1 MVALR
6 VEQDELFGGEN
17 YAGQENPF
25 RPWSSWCAL
34 KNDRHSAIQRS
45 ARSTASYSA
54 SRAPILDVEGVLHA
68 AAHDYRHIVASLFG
82 TAGSRHRSCLHHVLA
97 AVGRWRTT
105 VAHHHPRRTRRLGHV
120 RENWDYLSENG
131 QEGSNAGR
139 CRSPQV
145 DIMLLIGQPLK
156 RYRQTSGSLRVA
168 HGDAFCPPGGEQPT
182 VSRCGNELDIVRR
195 DCCGAVGGVV
205 AAQSVKH

>member
-1 MVALR
+1 MPVR
-6 VEQDELFGGEN
+6 RTHSGHGR
-17 YAGQENPF
+17 AG
-25 RPWSSWCAL
+25 
-34 KNDRHSAIQRS
+34 
-45 ARSTASYSA
+45 ARSRMIATPRYRGLQGRRLRTPRLPRAHPGCRRCA
-54 SRAPILDVEGVLHA
+54 SRRGPRLSSHRCESVRNRRL
-68 AAHDYRHIVASLFG
+68 Y
-82 TAGSRHRSCLHHVLA
+82 RHRSCLHHVLA

>member
-1 MVALR
+1 MCFTPRPTTIVTSLR
-6 VEQDELFGGEN
+6 VCSEPPALVIALVCIMCLLPSATGG
-17 YAGQENPF
+17 
-25 RPWSSWCAL
+25 RLS
-34 KNDRHSAIQRS
+34 
-45 ARSTASYSA
+45 
-54 SRAPILDVEGVLHA
+54 
-68 AAHDYRHIVASLFG
+68 HII
-82 TAGSRHRSCLHHVLA
+82 TR
-97 AVGRWRTT
+97 
-105 VAHHHPRRTRRLGHV
+105 RRTRRLGHV

-156 RYRQTSGSLRVA
+156 RYRQMSGSLRVA